1 VIMPMEKLLEPLKRI
16 IVKDSAV
23 NALCY
28 GAKLMLPG
36 VLRFSSNIEVGEEVV
51 LVTTKGEAVSVSIAQ
66 MTSVQI
72 ATCDHGL
79 VAKAK
84 RVIMDRDTYPRRW
97 GLGPF
102 AVKKKALKAA
112 GKLDKYGRVTENTPE
127 EWKNNYKDL
136 SMGGV
141 VEGKKPSMEVDMKD
155 NASAPA
161 TPSTKKDKKAKSDKK
176 KKKRKKE
183 ETPSS
188 EPKKK
193 KAKKRQKCQKKE
205 EKGKVTRIISS

>member
-1 VIMPMEKLLEPLKRI
+1 MPMEKLLEPLKRI

-36 VLRFSSNIEVGEEVV
+36 VLRFSSDIEVGEEVV
-51 LVTTKGEAVSVSIAQ
+51 LVTTKGEAISVSIAQ
-66 MTSVQI
+66 MTSVLI

-112 GKLDKYGRVTENTPE
+112 GKLDKYGRVNENTPE

-136 SMGGV
+136 SMGGI
-141 VEGKKPSMEVDMKD
+141 VEGKRPSPMEEVK
-155 NASAPA
+155 NGSAPS
-161 TPSTKKDKKAKSDKK
+161 TPAGKKNKKAKSDKK
-176 KKKRKKE
+176 KKKKRKKDDDA
-183 ETPSS
+183 PST

-193 KAKKRQKCQKKE
+193 KSKKEKSAKKKIKKE
-205 EKGKVTRIISS
+205 KKSE